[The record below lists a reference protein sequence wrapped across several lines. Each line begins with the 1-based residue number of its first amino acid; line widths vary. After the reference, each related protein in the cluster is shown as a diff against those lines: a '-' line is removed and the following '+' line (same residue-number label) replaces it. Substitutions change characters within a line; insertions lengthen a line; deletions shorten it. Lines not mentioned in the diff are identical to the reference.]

1 MSHEIIDLSEDSNI
15 AEFYDLNTQ
24 DVWNLIGAVSD
35 EDRQNIFKNID
46 TQMGGVLPVPIIHE
60 THNKK
65 WNATKKTLT
74 FTLTN
79 REFSNFFDA
88 NDTINSLFEQIY
100 LEYIL
105 PISSNTIVQYIL
117 EHDTFDIP
125 ITSAT

>member
-35 EDRQNIFKNID
+35 EDRQNIFNNID
-46 TQMGGVLPVPIIHE
+46 TQMGGVLPVPIIQE

-65 WNATKKTLT
+65 WDATKKTLT

-79 REFSNFFDA
+79 QEFSNFFDA

-100 LEYIL
+100 L
-105 PISSNTIVQYIL
+105 ISR
-117 EHDTFDIP
+117 
-125 ITSAT
+125 